1 MTTAIRMALRQF
13 RQHPSFALITI
24 LVLGLGVGAATTI
37 YTIVESVVLRPL
49 PYSEPDRL
57 VTIWDTNVGEARLHD
72 PISPVNFSDQRELD
86 VFEDAAAWWRPGV
99 NLIDPGIDP
108 VRVNTIEVSGNLFDL
123 LGVRPQIGAGLA
135 GGPLFVNNELVAV
148 ISDRLWRTRYSA
160 DPSIV
165 GKQLSFNDTPY
176 TILGVMPAGFHY
188 PDDIDVWERLRWDM
202 TQHSR
207 QARFMEAVARLS
219 QGTTI
224 EQAQSAVDALWT
236 RLETESRDTNNS
248 TGPGWGSRLIPLL
261 DEQLGYYRP
270 ALFVLFGA
278 VGLLLVIGVL
288 NVGTL
293 LLTRALSR
301 EREIAVRIAMGAA
314 PRQLVTQLI
323 GGELRAVARRCCR
336 WTGRRRCGLAGA
348 RSAHPRR
355 DPAPVGSTDRL
366 GVHRRRARRRL
377 RDHRVL
383 RARACGD
390 SPARPAHHGPQVWR
404 AWQLERR

>member
-1 MTTAIRMALRQF
+1 MTSERPSPSGIDWHAAVRQKADLPHATIDELALHLEDLYGAALAEGAAEDHARVRAFEALDASSLRVLTARLPRDPRRLQARQADDAARAATGGSLQMTTAIRMALRQF

-72 PISPVNFSDQRELD
+72 RISPVNFSDQRELD

-123 LGVRPQIGAGLA
+123 LGVRPQIGAGLPV

-207 QARFMEAVARLS
+207 QARFMEAVARLVAGNDHRAGAKRRRRS
-219 QGTTI
+219 LDT
-224 EQAQSAVDALWT
+224 
-236 RLETESRDTNNS
+236 SRD
-248 TGPGWGSRLIPLL
+248 GIQRY
-261 DEQLGYYRP
+261 E
-270 ALFVLFGA
+270 
-278 VGLLLVIGVL
+278 
-288 NVGTL
+288 
-293 LLTRALSR
+293 
-301 EREIAVRIAMGAA
+301 
-314 PRQLVTQLI
+314 
-323 GGELRAVARRCCR
+323 
-336 WTGRRRCGLAGA
+336 
-348 RSAHPRR
+348 
-355 DPAPVGSTDRL
+355 
-366 GVHRRRARRRL
+366 
-377 RDHRVL
+377 
-383 RARACGD
+383 
-390 SPARPAHHGPQVWR
+390 
-404 AWQLERR
+404 